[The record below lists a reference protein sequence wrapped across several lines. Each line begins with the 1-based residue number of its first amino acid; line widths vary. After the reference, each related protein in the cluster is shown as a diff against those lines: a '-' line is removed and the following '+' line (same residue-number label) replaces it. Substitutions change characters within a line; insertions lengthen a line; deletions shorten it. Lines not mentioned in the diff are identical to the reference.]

1 MYKNPIPVSM
11 GMPKNLG
18 KNSPDDPS
26 VFVDGINLSK
36 PEFEKVAKVFNTL
49 TKKYGH
55 KYSTKTEIIEAF
67 KSEMRQKFDAN
78 ITFEKA
84 GLRDPKSEV
93 ELLACRFKK
102 DRPLIYL
109 ILMTPVNDWTI
120 IDEKRFQPLDEK
132 SPFFPVNI

>member
-1 MYKNPIPVSM
+1 MHKNSIPVTV

-26 VFVDGINLSK
+26 VLVDGINLSK

-55 KYSTKTEIIEAF
+55 KYSTQAEIINAF
-67 KSEMRQKFDAN
+67 KSEMRQKFTTDIA
-78 ITFEKA
+78 FETVGKRQEIA
-84 GLRDPKSEV
+84 A
-93 ELLACRFKK
+93 ELIACRFKK
-102 DRPLIYL
+102 DRPLVYL
-109 ILMTPVNDWTI
+109 ILMTETNDWTI

-132 SPFFPVNI
+132 SPFLPVNI